1 MFRVLFGLHS
11 VEESEV
17 RYQMDSCIRLAC
29 YGSCRG
35 KVRCAHCGKLV
46 CPNDIDED
54 GLCDR
59 CEEVKENDNEEE

>member
-1 MFRVLFGLHS
+1 MFRVLFRLHG

-17 RYQMDSCIRLAC
+17 RYQMDSCVRLAC

-35 KVRCAHCGKLV
+35 KVRCVHCGECV
-46 CPNDIDED
+46 CPNEIGED

>member
-1 MFRVLFGLHS
+1 
-11 VEESEV
+11 
-17 RYQMDSCIRLAC
+17 MDSCVRLAC

-35 KVRCAHCGKLV
+35 KVRCVHCGECV
-46 CPNDIDED
+46 CPNEIGED

>member
-1 MFRVLFGLHS
+1 
-11 VEESEV
+11 
-17 RYQMDSCIRLAC
+17 MDRCINLAC

-46 CPNDIDED
+46 CPNDVDED

-59 CEEVKENDNEEE
+59 CEEAKESDNEEE

>member
-1 MFRVLFGLHS
+1 
-11 VEESEV
+11 
-17 RYQMDSCIRLAC
+17 MDSCVRLAC

-46 CPNDIDED
+46 CPNDVDED

-59 CEEVKENDNEEE
+59 CEEVKENDNEEEE